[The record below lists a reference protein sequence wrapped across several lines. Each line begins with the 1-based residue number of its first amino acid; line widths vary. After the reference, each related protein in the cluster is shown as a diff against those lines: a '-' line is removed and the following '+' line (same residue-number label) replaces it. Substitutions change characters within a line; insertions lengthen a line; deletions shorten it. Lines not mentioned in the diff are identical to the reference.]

1 MELKLF
7 VFNPIQE
14 NTYVLWDETKE
25 CVIIDPGFSNGREFE
40 KIDNFIKDNNL
51 KPVRLINTHCHFDHI
66 LGVEKCKEAYN
77 LNWEINSEDAFLV
90 ESSVMQASMFG
101 FQISEVKPAE
111 KYLNDGDEIR
121 FGNSFLEVITTPGHS
136 PGGMCFYSP
145 ESKILITGDSLF
157 RGSIGRTDLPGG
169 DYNILIINI
178 KEKLLS
184 LPDDVIV
191 YPGHESSTT
200 IGDERVLNPF
210 LR

>member
-14 NTYVLWDETKE
+14 NTYVLWDETGE
-25 CVIIDPGFSNGREFE
+25 CVIIDPGFSNEREFE
-40 KIDNFIKDNNL
+40 KLESFIKNINL
-51 KPVRLINTHCHFDHI
+51 KPVKVLNTHCHFDHI
-66 LGVEKCKEAYN
+66 LGVEKCRETYN
-77 LNWEINSEDAFLV
+77 IGWEINSEDSFLV
-90 ESSVMQASMFG
+90 ETSVMQASMFG
-101 FQISEVKPAE
+101 FKMKEVKPAD

-121 FGNSFLEVITTPGHS
+121 FGNSLLKVITIPGHS
-136 PGGMCFYSP
+136 PGGICFYSP

-169 DYNILIINI
+169 DYNSLIVSI
-178 KEKLLS
+178 KGKLLS
-184 LPDDVIV
+184 LPDDTIV
-191 YPGHESSTT
+191 YPGHDSATT